1 MNALRVGLGA
11 WAALI
16 ALQFA
21 WYLAWA
27 PPSGGNAAL
36 ALLLTVPLL
45 LLPLL
50 ALRRSA
56 ERALLWVGILALGF
70 FSHGVVAAWTAPAA
84 RVPALLE
91 CALCVVVI
99 SAIGW
104 HTLHRRRAARAA

>member
-11 WAALI
+11 WAALV

-27 PPSGGNAAL
+27 PPAEGDGWIAL
-36 ALLLTVPLL
+36 MLAVPPL

-70 FSHGVVAAWTAPAA
+70 FSHGVVAAWTTPGA
-84 RVPALLE
+84 RMPALLE

-99 SAIGW
+99 GAIGW
-104 HTLHRRRAARAA
+104 HTLRSRRAARTT